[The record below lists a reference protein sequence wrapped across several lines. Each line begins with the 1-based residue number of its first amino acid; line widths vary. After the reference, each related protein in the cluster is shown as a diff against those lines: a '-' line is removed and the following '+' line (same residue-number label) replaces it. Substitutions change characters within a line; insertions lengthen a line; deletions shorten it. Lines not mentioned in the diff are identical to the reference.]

1 MTTAVC
7 DWCGRTRPLTAEG
20 LIARHRVSIPVSAT
34 AVPTVGRG
42 RVRPWCSGSGKP
54 PRRQER

>member
-1 MTTAVC
+1 VTTAVC
-7 DWCGRTRPLTAEG
+7 DYCGRSRRLTAAG
-20 LIARHRVSIPVSAT
+20 LVERHRVSIPVSAS

-54 PRRQER
+54 PRRRER